1 MTVKELIQKLK
12 TIYFQDA
19 EIFVDA
25 GEYCKVSSVF
35 TAYDGEA
42 VIFRIT
48 HGTDEEE

>member
-1 MTVKELIQKLK
+1 MTLKELMQKLE
-12 TIYFQDA
+12 TLDFQDA

-48 HGTDEEE
+48 HATDEEE